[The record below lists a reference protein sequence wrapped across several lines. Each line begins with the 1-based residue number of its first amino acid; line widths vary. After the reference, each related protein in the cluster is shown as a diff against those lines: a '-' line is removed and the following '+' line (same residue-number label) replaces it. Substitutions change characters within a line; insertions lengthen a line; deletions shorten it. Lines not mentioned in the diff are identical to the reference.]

1 MSKQEYLQ
9 ALVAKYNANPNDET
23 LSEVEKVL
31 LAKVAEA
38 EKNLN
43 GLVQQATELEKD
55 INSKSQSLADLR
67 ATMVREK
74 GKSDAFVEALVAL
87 KK

>member
-1 MSKQEYLQ
+1 MNKQEYLQ
-9 ALVAKYNANPNDET
+9 ELVVKYNANPNDET

-31 LAKVAEA
+31 LTKVAEA

-43 GLVQQATELEKD
+43 TLLQQATDLEKEL
-55 INSKSQSLADLR
+55 SAKSQSLSDLR

>member
-1 MSKQEYLQ
+1 MNKQEYLQ
-9 ALVAKYNANPNDET
+9 ELVAKYNANPNDET

-43 GLVQQATELEKD
+43 TLVQQATELEKE